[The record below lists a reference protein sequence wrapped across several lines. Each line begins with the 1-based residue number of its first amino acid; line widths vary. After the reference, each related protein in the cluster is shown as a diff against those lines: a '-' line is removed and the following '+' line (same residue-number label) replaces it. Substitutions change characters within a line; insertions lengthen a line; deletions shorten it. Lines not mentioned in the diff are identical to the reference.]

1 VNTSNRASE
10 RSKTHFFSD
19 GSGEGN
25 QYAALTE
32 QLSPAV
38 DYVRQSLL
46 AGEPVSQIAL
56 SLHRQGHVGI
66 FAFICIFLD
75 ATDASI
81 PELKKFGRW
90 WQDSLPFNCS
100 EIDSYAAQIRLHERI
115 PNT

>member
-1 VNTSNRASE
+1 MNTSNGASE

-19 GSGEGN
+19 GRGEGN
-25 QYAALTE
+25 QYTALTE
-32 QLSPAV
+32 HLSPAV
-38 DYVRQSLL
+38 DYVRQSLR
-46 AGEPVSQIAL
+46 AREPVSQIAL
-56 SLHRQGHVGI
+56 GLHRQGYVGI

-81 PELKKFGRW
+81 PKLKKFGRW

-100 EIDSYAAQIRLHERI
+100 EIDSYATQIRLHERV

>member
-1 VNTSNRASE
+1 MNASDRTTE

-19 GSGEGN
+19 GSREGN
-25 QYAALTE
+25 QYAELVE
-32 QLSPAV
+32 QMSPAV
-38 DYVRQSLL
+38 EYVRQSLR
-46 AGEPVSQIAL
+46 AGQPVSEIAL
-56 SLHRQGHVGI
+56 GLHRQGHVGI

-90 WQDSLPFNCS
+90 WQDSFPFNCA
-100 EIDSYAAQIRLHERI
+100 EIDTYATQIRLHERI